1 MALFKHA
8 NDYGDDIWIASYD
21 EAARYFLEWS
31 TASVVAEVKEGNVIA
46 VTLVTEETDERLNL
60 ALTVKVEVPDSFD
73 SVTVNGEALE
83 IKTDTDGTK
92 YVLVDVVPGETVL
105 LEGSISLE
113 EEVVNPFEIK

>member
-1 MALFKHA
+1 M
-8 NDYGDDIWIASYD
+8 
-21 EAARYFLEWS
+21 
-31 TASVVAEVKEGNVIA
+31 
-46 VTLVTEETDERLNL
+46 
-60 ALTVKVEVPDSFD
+60 ALTVKVAIPDSYD
-73 SVTVNGEALE
+73 SVTVNGETLE